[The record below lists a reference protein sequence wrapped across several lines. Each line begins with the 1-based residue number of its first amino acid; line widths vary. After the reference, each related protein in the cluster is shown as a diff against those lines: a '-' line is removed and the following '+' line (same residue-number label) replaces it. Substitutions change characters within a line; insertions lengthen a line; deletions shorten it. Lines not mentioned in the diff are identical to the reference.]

1 MERMQSSHSVEVSLD
16 NLEDE
21 KRQVLRRNA
30 SELMRR
36 SVQLSGLH

>member
-1 MERMQSSHSVEVSLD
+1 MERMQSSHSVEVALG

-21 KRQVLRRNA
+21 KRQVLRRSA

-36 SVQLSGLH
+36 LLSLY